1 MKRLDP
7 AAIRLITTDLDETL
21 LRKDKSFSEYSRNV
35 LERLMEKGYLVVP
48 ASGRDLKRMGENILT
63 MPGIRYAV
71 TLNGAQVYELDGKIG
86 RAHV

>member
-35 LERLMEKGYLVVP
+35 LERLMEKGIWWSRLR
-48 ASGRDLKRMGENILT
+48 GGT
-63 MPGIRYAV
+63 
-71 TLNGAQVYELDGKIG
+71 
-86 RAHV
+86 